1 MATLDG
7 SALDTLHWLGRN
19 LREYNGKRLMP
30 RTGAIAMVMV
40 GDASRTAVGGF
51 CTHRALLE
59 GITGVSLD
67 DAGWQAMIAAWTDRQ
82 LEVGLVTVVD
92 LTPEEQAAAKTEA
105 LSSTWRELRAM
116 LTMLEVAEVNCP
128 EVVRH
133 ARVQYLTDSMSAKH
147 AANGQKG
154 NRALQQLVRDIWLLC
169 HRLDLQLE
177 VEWRPRGEE
186 LQQLADA
193 LSKVQDG
200 SQWALNQQVYTS
212 EVLAL
217 LHRACPGVVDFTV
230 DLFAD
235 PSNAKV
241 AAFFS
246 RFYAPGTSGVLGVN
260 AFAHPWA
267 WRRRAGG
274 PPQRHMCYCN
284 PPFDKMMEVVGKIIR
299 ERADVLLVFPA
310 WPRPYHCLLRR
321 MQTAGWAAQQGLH
334 APPVREVV
342 QLPNRTDLFE
352 AGPRVPG
359 RQRDQQRWQCAK
371 YRVCVAA
378 IVWDEKD
385 HHLALEAT
393 DQGIGLTSWG
403 TGRMALRP

>member
-1 MATLDG
+1 VAALDG

-19 LREYNGKRLMP
+19 LHDYNGKRLMP

-40 GDASRTAVGGF
+40 GDASRTSVGGF

-59 GITGVSLD
+59 GIAGVPFD

-92 LTPEEQAAAKTEA
+92 LTPEQQEAAKTEA
-105 LSSTWRELRAM
+105 LSSTWRELKAM
-116 LTMLEVAEVNCP
+116 LTMLEVAEANCP

-147 AANGQKG
+147 AASGQKG
-154 NRALQQLVRDIWLLC
+154 NRAQQQLVRDIWLLC

-177 VEWRPRGEE
+177 VEWRPRREE

-212 EVLAL
+212 VVLAL
-217 LHRACPGVVDFTV
+217 LHRCCPGVADFTV

-241 AAFFS
+241 AAFFQPLLRARDLGGAWGQRVRPPVGVETPRGRATAAPHVLLQPALRQNDGGGREDYPRARRRPAGVPSLAAPVPLPAAEDADGGMGGAARPERPASTRDCAAAQPS
-246 RFYAPGTSGVLGVN
+246 RPVCGRPASAPPPAGPAALAMRQVPCLRGGDRVARTGPPPHPGGVTPGLGLG
-260 AFAHPWA
+260 A
-267 WRRRAGG
+267 WRSAG
-274 PPQRHMCYCN
+274 
-284 PPFDKMMEVVGKIIR
+284 
-299 ERADVLLVFPA
+299 
-310 WPRPYHCLLRR
+310 
-321 MQTAGWAAQQGLH
+321 
-334 APPVREVV
+334 
-342 QLPNRTDLFE
+342 
-352 AGPRVPG
+352 
-359 RQRDQQRWQCAK
+359 
-371 YRVCVAA
+371 
-378 IVWDEKD
+378 
-385 HHLALEAT
+385 
-393 DQGIGLTSWG
+393 
-403 TGRMALRP
+403 